1 YRQKCHACQKEM
13 SNSYFRVKADGL
25 FDEAFEGADRS
36 RVKTCCGLLSPEFYM
51 LVAGGWLSEHM
62 REPRNSSE
70 CGICS
75 TIVKYA

>member
-36 RVKTCCGLLSPEFYM
+36 RSLYLLEYQHILSM
-51 LVAGGWLSEHM
+51 IHLVS
-62 REPRNSSE
+62 EPRNSSE

-75 TIVKYA
+75 TTVKYA

>member
-1 YRQKCHACQKEM
+1 M

-36 RVKTCCGLLSPEFYM
+36 RFYM